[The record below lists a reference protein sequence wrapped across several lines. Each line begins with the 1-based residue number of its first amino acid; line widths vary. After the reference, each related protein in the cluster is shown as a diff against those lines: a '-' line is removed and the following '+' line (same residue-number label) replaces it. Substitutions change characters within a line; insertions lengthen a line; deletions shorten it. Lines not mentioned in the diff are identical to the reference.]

1 MSKQPNGGVDAPARI
16 LFPFTFFLLPL
27 AHAPAARVQRFVMC
41 VFSLVMAGQ
50 SESSSGLQR
59 VAIGLAALPRLW

>member
-1 MSKQPNGGVDAPARI
+1 
-16 LFPFTFFLLPL
+16 LFG
-27 AHAPAARVQRFVMC
+27 